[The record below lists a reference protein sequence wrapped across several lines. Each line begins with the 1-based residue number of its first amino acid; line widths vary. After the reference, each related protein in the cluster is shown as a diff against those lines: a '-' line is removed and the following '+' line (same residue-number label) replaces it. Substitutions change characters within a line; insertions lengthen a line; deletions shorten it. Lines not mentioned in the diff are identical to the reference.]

1 VTSAKEVA
9 VMVDNTVGVVVLHIL
24 SAVSRFP
31 HACST
36 YSVFV
41 IVTLEVDEA
50 VTRLKIGKVVV
61 LVTTCAVPTHL
72 TQTVLTNAFAC
83 LAKLLNADCLASTEV
98 VEALRGVV
106 LVFSA
111 TCDSPRGV
119 SQSRLGLF

>member
-83 LAKLLNADCLASTEV
+83 LAKLLKADCFASFEV
-98 VEALRGVV
+98 LETLVGALLVARLSMPSPHVIVRVV
-106 LVFSA
+106 
-111 TCDSPRGV
+111 
-119 SQSRLGLF
+119 